1 MLVSRRV
8 QAFSICISLV
18 SSVLRVPFHSSQLS
32 RSSTTLKH
40 QLPLNLHINF
50 VWFLVATGIS
60 KVKYLVNAF
69 DWQTFKTSPEIIFP
83 GRWSLTFHRRSI
95 FNLNVFEFNWMV
107 LSTSNEEAGGGR
119 NSRDYLGLR
128 TLAFFFIFFSV
139 WICSHSRLDANH
151 FLRPLQSPACTYFVT
166 VCHPTHHCEGNI
178 LARFEWRHLRRWEL
192 SDFLIVR

>member
-8 QAFSICISLV
+8 QAFSICIFLV

-32 RSSTTLKH
+32 RTSSTLKH

-107 LSTSNEEAGGGR
+107 LSTSNEEAGETAEITWVR
-119 NSRDYLGLR
+119 ERLP
-128 TLAFFFIFFSV
+128 FFDFFL
-139 WICSHSRLDANH
+139 CLDM
-151 FLRPLQSPACTYFVT
+151 FPLETRC
-166 VCHPTHHCEGNI
+166 
-178 LARFEWRHLRRWEL
+178 
-192 SDFLIVR
+192 